1 VSIYLVGSKRT
12 AMADQSVFYCFEE
25 VVEEVVVSYHSFP
38 IFNQRK
44 LYCVIVVHN
53 LVLLQTSHPC

>member
-12 AMADQSVFYCFEE
+12 AMADQSIFYCF
-25 VVEEVVVSYHSFP
+25 EEVVVSYHSFH

-44 LYCVIVVHN
+44 LYCVIVVHSP
-53 LVLLQTSHPC
+53 VILQTSHPC